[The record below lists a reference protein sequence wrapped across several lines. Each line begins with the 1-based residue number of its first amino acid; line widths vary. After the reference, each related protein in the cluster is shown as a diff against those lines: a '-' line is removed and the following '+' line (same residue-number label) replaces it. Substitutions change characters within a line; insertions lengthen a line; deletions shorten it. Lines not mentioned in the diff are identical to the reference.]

1 MDSEALTRWHVGPW
15 TMRATAPGEPHRPGV
30 RRTPDEANFDVVG
43 LARILGKRQSG
54 GEELQV
60 RLWQNELR
68 PTHTRVCG
76 RHTLSDP
83 ANAAALAAKAAESLA
98 WLAARAPAG
107 YRFVRTDAVYLEPL
121 DDLTAPVVAVEYV
134 IEVAR
139 TRATSLPDT
148 GADPA
153 GSAPAGTDLAA
164 ADLAAA
170 DLAAAHARRSGDA
183 WVAATGAL
191 VLAGPFPTA
200 AAAVAAITTARAEL
214 ARALR
219 HAGHTDLADTATR
232 WPPVPTDTPMD
243 PS

>member
-1 MDSEALTRWHVGPW
+1 
-15 TMRATAPGEPHRPGV
+15 MRATAPGEPHRPGV

-43 LARILGKRQSG
+43 LARILGKHQSG

-68 PTHTRVCG
+68 PTHTRVSG

-83 ANAAALAAKAAESLA
+83 ANSAALAAKAQESFA
-98 WLAARAPAG
+98 WLATRAPAG
-107 YRFVRTDAVYLEPL
+107 YRFTRTDAVYLQPL
-121 DDLTAPVVAVEYV
+121 TDLTAPVVPLEHVLK
-134 IEVAR
+134 VAR
-139 TRATSLPDT
+139 TRTTSLPD
-148 GADPA
+148 PE
-153 GSAPAGTDLAA
+153 
-164 ADLAAA
+164 A

-183 WVAATGAL
+183 WVAAAGAL

-200 AAAVAAITTARAEL
+200 AAAVAAITAARAEL

-219 HAGHTDLADTATR
+219 DAGHTDLADTAPR
-232 WPPVPTDTPMD
+232 WPPVPTDTPVG

>member
-1 MDSEALTRWHVGPW
+1 
-15 TMRATAPGEPHRPGV
+15 MRATAPGEPHRPGV

-43 LARILGKRQSG
+43 LARILGKHQGG

-76 RHTLSDP
+76 RHTLADP
-83 ANAAALAAKAAESLA
+83 DNAAALAAKARESFT

-107 YRFVRTDAVYLEPL
+107 YRFTRTDAVYLEPL
-121 DDLTAPVVAVEYV
+121 TDLTAPVVA
-134 IEVAR
+134 IEHVAAVAR
-139 TRATSLPDT
+139 ARTTSFPE
-148 GADPA
+148 
-153 GSAPAGTDLAA
+153 AA
-164 ADLAAA
+164 AE
-170 DLAAAHARRSGDA
+170 LAAAHARRSGGA

-200 AAAVAAITTARAEL
+200 DAAVAAITEARTAL
-214 ARALR
+214 AGALR
-219 HAGHTDLADTATR
+219 DAGHADLADTASR
-232 WPPVPTDTPMD
+232 WPPVPTDSPVE